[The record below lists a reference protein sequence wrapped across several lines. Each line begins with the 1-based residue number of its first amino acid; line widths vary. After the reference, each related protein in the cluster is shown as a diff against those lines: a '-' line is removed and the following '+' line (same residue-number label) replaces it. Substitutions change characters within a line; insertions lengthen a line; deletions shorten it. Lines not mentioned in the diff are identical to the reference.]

1 MLTIELA
8 GASGQQA
15 YLSNVLL
22 QNKPTRGEEQET
34 EKIICSSTKKPQM
47 IMIFNAI

>member
-1 MLTIELA
+1 MLTMTPA

-22 QNKPTRGEEQET
+22 QNKPAGMA
-34 EKIICSSTKKPQM
+34 KKM
-47 IMIFNAI
+47 IL